1 MKFAFVLIAL
11 AFAGAVFAF
20 DGEVENGVYVLTPDN
35 FDDFVNGEEF
45 TLVEFYAPWCGHCK
59 KLAPEYEEAAAVL
72 DIKLAKVDAS
82 EHQSLGQRFGV
93 TGFPTL
99 VWFTKGENSPYGGG
113 RTKDT
118 IVSWVSKSTTTEIPG
133 ANAEELSAAKDAAK
147 YATVVLFGGA
157 ADDEAHQGVLPF
169 YRNADD
175 VTLLSVYDADLV
187 AAEGAADGDIRV
199 YAKHTDE
206 PATSQWT
213 SFEDFV
219 SFVTANAY
227 PRVVEFDNAQFARVS
242 QQGDWLLLGV
252 TPYAEEGKKDAI
264 ISILSG
270 VSDAEV
276 GLLYADSVA
285 MGRAV
290 QGAGA
295 TGNVYPTVVGL
306 NMNAQ
311 KQLVWDENK
320 ELTVESLNEWVA
332 ALKDGTA
339 ETFKKSEPIPEA
351 NDDAVVTLVYKN
363 YAETVEGKKAFV
375 KYYAPWCGHCKT
387 LAPVW
392 EELAAAFADKDVVIG
407 KFDATAN
414 HTDEPIQGFPTL
426 IFYDGEGEKETYQGE
441 RTLEALSAFL
451 ESKL

>member
-1 MKFAFVLIAL
+1 MKFAFVLLAL
-11 AFAGAVFAF
+11 AFAGAVLAF

-35 FDDFVNGEEF
+35 FDSFIAAEDF

-59 KLAPEYEEAAAVL
+59 KLAPEYEAAASAL
-72 DIKLAKVDAS
+72 DVKLAKVDAS
-82 EHQSLGQRFGV
+82 EHQSLGQQFGV

-99 VWFTKGENSPYGGG
+99 VWFTKGEASPYAGG
-113 RTKDT
+113 RTTDT
-118 IVSWVSKSTTTEIPG
+118 IVSWVSKATTTEIP
-133 ANAEELSAAKDAAK
+133 ASTAEELAAAKADAK
-147 YATVVLFGGA
+147 YAVVVLFGGS
-157 ADDEAHQGVLPF
+157 ADDEAHQAVLPF
-169 YRNADD
+169 FRNADD
-175 VTLLSVYDADLV
+175 VTVLAVYDAETI

-199 YAKHTDE
+199 YAAHADE
-206 PATSQWT
+206 PATAQW
-213 SFEDFV
+213 SEFEEFL
-219 SFVTANAY
+219 SFVTDNAY

-242 QQGDWLLLGV
+242 QQGEWLLLGV
-252 TPYAEEGKKDAI
+252 ATYAEEGKKEEI
-264 ISILSG
+264 ISILEG
-270 VSDAEV
+270 VADADV
-276 GLLYADSVA
+276 GLLYADSAA

-295 TGNVYPTVVGL
+295 SGDVYPTVVGL
-306 NMNAQ
+306 NMGAQ
-311 KQLVWDENK
+311 KQLVWNEEN
-320 ELTVESLNEWVA
+320 ELTAESLNAWVA

-351 NDDAVVTLVYKN
+351 TNDAVVTLVYKN
-363 YAETVEGKKAFV
+363 YAAETEGKKAFV

-392 EELAAAFADKDVVIG
+392 EELATAFADKDIVIG

-426 IFYDGEGEKETYQGE
+426 IFYDGQGGQETYNGE
-441 RTLEALSAFL
+441 RTLEALTEFV